1 MTNGRGNSHDKR
13 PAIVYDGLVT
23 RYENPIAFAV
33 FMKTVLS
40 IQSHVALGCVGNR
53 AATFALQR
61 LGCEVIAV
69 NTVQFSNHT
78 GYGAWRGEVFSP
90 EHITDVLI
98 GVAERGVLPQCHAV
112 LSGYMGDA
120 ALGQAVLNA
129 AAQVKA
135 ANPRAVY
142 CCDPV
147 MGDVGRG
154 VFVRPGIPEFMRER
168 AIPAADVVTPNQFEL
183 ELLTGTVVTT
193 LEDAVMAAASL
204 RARGPKAVLV
214 TSLTRA
220 NAPADMIE
228 MLVDTAD
235 GSWLV
240 ATPRL
245 PIDPSPNG
253 AGDAVAALFLAH
265 YLRTFDP
272 AKALERSAAG
282 IYAIFLATRRYRTRE
297 LQMVAAQEEFV
308 QPTHLFPAERV
319 R

>member
-1 MTNGRGNSHDKR
+1 
-13 PAIVYDGLVT
+13 
-23 RYENPIAFAV
+23 
-33 FMKTVLS
+33 MKTVLS
-40 IQSHVALGCVGNR
+40 IQSHVAMGCVGNR

-90 EHITDVLI
+90 QHIADVLE
-98 GVAERGVLPQCHAV
+98 GVAERGALPTCQAV

-120 ALGQAVLNA
+120 TLGQAVLDA
-129 AAQVKA
+129 VAKVKS

-154 VFVRPGIPEFMRER
+154 VFVRPGIPDFMRES
-168 AIPAADVVTPNQFEL
+168 AIPAADIVTPNQFEL
-183 ELLTGTVVTT
+183 ELLTGKTVGT
-193 LEDAVMAAASL
+193 LEDAMTAAAAL
-204 RARGPKAVLV
+204 RATGPKVVLV
-214 TSLTRA
+214 TSLLRS
-220 NAPADMIE
+220 NLPADMIE
-228 MLVDTAD
+228 MLVDTAE
-235 GSWLV
+235 GTWIA

-245 PIDPSPNG
+245 PIDPAPNG

-265 YLRTFDP
+265 YLRTFDA
-272 AKALERSAAG
+272 AKALERAAAG
-282 IYAIFLATRRYRTRE
+282 IYAIFLATRRYRSRE

>member
-1 MTNGRGNSHDKR
+1 
-13 PAIVYDGLVT
+13 
-23 RYENPIAFAV
+23 
-33 FMKTVLS
+33 MKTVLS
-40 IQSHVALGCVGNR
+40 IQSHVAMGCVGNR

-90 EHITDVLI
+90 QHIADVLE
-98 GVAERGVLPQCHAV
+98 GVAERGALPTCQAV

-120 ALGQAVLNA
+120 TLGQAVLDA
-129 AAQVKA
+129 VAKVKS

-154 VFVRPGIPEFMRER
+154 VFVRPGIPDFMRES
-168 AIPAADVVTPNQFEL
+168 AIPAADIVTPNQFEL
-183 ELLTGTVVTT
+183 ELLTGKTVGT
-193 LEDAVMAAASL
+193 LEDAMAAAAAL
-204 RARGPKAVLV
+204 RATGPKAVLV
-214 TSLTRA
+214 TSLLRS
-220 NAPADMIE
+220 NLPADMIE
-228 MLVDTAD
+228 MLVDTAE
-235 GSWLV
+235 GTWIA

-245 PIDPSPNG
+245 PIDPAPNG

-265 YLRTFDP
+265 YLRTFDA
-272 AKALERSAAG
+272 AKALERAAAG
-282 IYAIFLATRRYRTRE
+282 IYAIFLATRRYRSRE